1 MHGGRSIIIPLQHC
15 NPPSP
20 LDLGI
25 SKPLATI
32 QVMRRERQDTPPPP
46 RTRFEKEKSDG
57 ALPPSFLHN
66 SARYYIEMEHGKK
79 RISFFFHI
87 RGKEEW

>member
-1 MHGGRSIIIPLQHC
+1 MIIPLQHC

-25 SKPLATI
+25 AKPLATI
-32 QVMRRERQDTPPPP
+32 QVMMRRERQDTPPPPPP

-57 ALPPSFLHN
+57 APPPSFFAQL
-66 SARYYIEMEHGKK
+66 S
-79 RISFFFHI
+79 
-87 RGKEEW
+87 